1 MISPDS
7 VQVRFLTHPK
17 TTSLALAHVHNMATL
32 ALKLSGRSLLY
43 SKSSYFP
50 HPRRPTGQHPR
61 ASRRH
66 SVSTHHSSYTS
77 QRRATTAVP
86 SPQTVLRSECS
97 GTTQGVTPGLVTPVP
112 RQCIQLQWCSSP
124 TAVVRT
130 KCPSTTVCATPGPGI
145 PVPNS
150 QDQAPVSTPN
160 NAAPAGLSA
169 PLTAASRLTQC
180 YN

>member
-1 MISPDS
+1 MHWAVLRVSIMFRNSIPVFVQYHLLISFDS
-7 VQVRFLTHPK
+7 VQVRFLAHPK

-50 HPRRPTGQHPR
+50 HPRHPTGQHPR

-97 GTTQGVTPGLVTPVP
+97 GITKGVTPDLVIPLL
-112 RQCIQLQWCSSP
+112 RQCTQIQ
-124 TAVVRT
+124 
-130 KCPSTTVCATPGPGI
+130 
-145 PVPNS
+145 
-150 QDQAPVSTPN
+150 
-160 NAAPAGLSA
+160 
-169 PLTAASRLTQC
+169 
-180 YN
+180 